1 MFWYTSTR
9 KLETKLMNSI
19 DDEFAGFDYIN
30 RLWHMKNKGVQHLP
44 TSSQNPEAIDI

>member
-1 MFWYTSTR
+1 
-9 KLETKLMNSI
+9 MNSI

-30 RLWHMKNKGVQHLP
+30 RLWHMKNNGVQHLP